1 MVCFKLKVL
10 KILKLGLFFIF
21 MPIIHTNLIND
32 KNPNH
37 YRTSANETQN
47 SGENKRRK
55 EESSVSEWFICKVI
69 KISLKCRT
77 SVQLICSRTILPLSN
92 DI

>member
-1 MVCFKLKVL
+1 MGCFKLKVL

-37 YRTSANETQN
+37 YRTNANETQN

-55 EESSVSEWFICKVI
+55 EESSVSELFICKVI